1 MLNTLRKNH
10 QVLTTFIVGI
20 MIICFAWLY
29 NPLSK
34 TNKIGSN
41 DVASVYGRIVQKAEI
56 DRHVRGYQLAF
67 NLGLTDFIRD
77 LGGLG
82 DNEEASLS
90 NYILNLLVVQHQAE
104 ELGIRPTDDGVAS
117 EIKSLALFQSNGIFD
132 PSKYTAFV
140 QERLGPLGLNERQLE
155 DIIRDS
161 LRVQALHQIITSPVA
176 VGETEVRN
184 AARLYQPITAQV
196 LHFER
201 EKFLKNIAIAPP
213 EISAFYEKNKQG
225 LRTSEARSISYV
237 VLELTAAQE
246 KLTGK
251 DRTTFLQ
258 ELADKAVA
266 VGNSLREGVAKGV
279 AFAKIAE
286 QASLHPRK
294 LDSVRRDGSLSGKDG
309 KDSGLP
315 EAVIASA
322 FRLQKNGEVS
332 DIIQD
337 GNAFYI
343 VSLESV
349 SPARQL
355 ELAEVSDKI
364 TALLKSQQAAKAAS
378 EAAGKSM
385 EQIRSAMASGKSVAE
400 AAKQAG
406 VKSEPIVNV
415 TPADPKNTEEQQG
428 LAASTLGLKEGELGP
443 LQPAPWGAFAIYLEK
458 RAPLTDSQWKE
469 HKSMLANKLL
479 GNDRSLIFAEWLNQ
493 SRAAAQIKMLGKQRG
508 GGA

>member
-1 MLNTLRKNH
+1 M
-10 QVLTTFIVGI
+10 
-20 MIICFAWLY
+20 
-29 NPLSK
+29 
-34 TNKIGSN
+34 
-41 DVASVYGRIVQKAEI
+41 
-56 DRHVRGYQLAF
+56 
-67 NLGLTDFIRD
+67 
-77 LGGLG
+77 
-82 DNEEASLS
+82 
-90 NYILNLLVVQHQAE
+90 
-104 ELGIRPTDDGVAS
+104 
-117 EIKSLALFQSNGIFD
+117 
-132 PSKYTAFV
+132 
-140 QERLGPLGLNERQLE
+140 
-155 DIIRDS
+155 
-161 LRVQALHQIITSPVA
+161 
-176 VGETEVRN
+176 
-184 AARLYQPITAQV
+184 
-196 LHFER
+196 
-201 EKFLKNIAIAPP
+201 
-213 EISAFYEKNKQG
+213 
-225 LRTSEARSISYV
+225 
-237 VLELTAAQE
+237 
-246 KLTGK
+246 
-251 DRTTFLQ
+251 
-258 ELADKAVA
+258 
-266 VGNSLREGVAKGV
+266 
-279 AFAKIAE
+279 
-286 QASLHPRK
+286 
-294 LDSVRRDGSLSGKDG
+294 
-309 KDSGLP
+309 
-315 EAVIASA
+315 IASA